1 MFKNLR
7 LEKCENPLFGYLNI
21 NSLRNKIVDL
31 REIISVLGLD
41 YFVISETKLDSS
53 YPSAQFKIKNY
64 QVRGRKDRN
73 EDGGGLIEYVKKG
86 IICKRLKEFEPDK
99 IESICSEITIS
110 KKKWFCMSVYRPPD
124 YENLSTFFESIT
136 LSLSKASNKYEN
148 FLIMGDLNI
157 DINSSGKGFNMLDQF
172 CNLFCLS
179 HLIKSPTCFTSNH
192 NSTIDLI
199 MTNKPKA
206 FQKSRST
213 ETGLSD
219 YHNFVST
226 FFKSHYSKLKPKIS
240 YYRSYKNF
248 NEQYFLEDL
257 EKTNFTTI
265 SDDPDEKYNFLTT
278 QFQNLIDKHAPQKKK
293 VLRGN
298 HAPFMCKE
306 LRKLFTREVD

>member
-1 MFKNLR
+1 
-7 LEKCENPLFGYLNI
+7 
-21 NSLRNKIVDL
+21 
-31 REIISVLGLD
+31 
-41 YFVISETKLDSS
+41 
-53 YPSAQFKIKNY
+53 
-64 QVRGRKDRN
+64 
-73 EDGGGLIEYVKKG
+73 
-86 IICKRLKEFEPDK
+86 
-99 IESICSEITIS
+99 
-110 KKKWFCMSVYRPPD
+110 MSVYRPPD

-199 MTNKPKA
+199 MTNKPKV

-219 YHNFVST
+219 CHNLVST

-240 YYRSYKNF
+240 YYRSYKN
-248 NEQYFLEDL
+248 
-257 EKTNFTTI
+257 
-265 SDDPDEKYNFLTT
+265 LTSNI
-278 QFQNLIDKHAPQKKK
+278 F
-293 VLRGN
+293 
-298 HAPFMCKE
+298 
-306 LRKLFTREVD
+306 